1 MQEEKLQLI
10 MDKPEAES
18 METDDAENPLGESLE
33 EPGAGESSEGA
44 KERGGT
50 NDEAKNSDE
59 VEGVERGERSEE
71 EADIGEKSEGDKD
84 ASVGDKDT
92 SVGDKDTSDEVK
104 ENCDSNEVHADRDSA
119 SEESCQKDIDNVT
132 VHEREPEKEQEME
145 CGVDPLLENKEKDDG
160 NECDEGDRENADS
173 EENKGDSSVSFMECE
188 LEKDE
193 STGDKGNLEDSK
205 EVNSWLDVSDS
216 QSTDLQKDSSE
227 NANGEEAG
235 NSSKEDVGSSK
246 GNESSEEC
254 QRSEVMEVEVGS
266 GESTHTEEKKD
277 EDAEEDIIELE
288 VYKKP
293 AEIVDLANDDEVE
306 MEKQE
311 EEKVCEKDAISD
323 EQCLDSN
330 NKGIKLRSLASL
342 VEKETQ
348 EVRSDD
354 NSTES
359 TISVA
364 TPLADGPAIGEILEH
379 GEIIGPAE
387 MGGLQLRISNVVGG
401 EDSITGLSTDE
412 DRDAFCN
419 IQISSVTTLMDP
431 MSPEDPNQDKSLSLP
446 EKDLEKQFNNDH
458 SEEPGKE
465 DDSAVGAIKIVN
477 SESLAEKDA
486 GKEDS
491 GEGDSV
497 GPKIR
502 LSSAVSEIAKDVGST
517 EDDMSNKNVYHI
529 LKSILTV
536 NRICLVCTKATVCEF
551 RVKKKLKQ
559 AVHGF
564 ICTPECK
571 TRWIEN
577 LPSDH
582 IVEKPRLI
590 FEKLCGMCG
599 KDLSTISRSNQ
610 FSWETREFCS
620 QSCLTLH
627 LNEVAGK
634 CHTCQE
640 RVRILF
646 IGKYCVRFGSD
657 IHQFCSNTCL
667 ECYKTKIKVCCYCQ
681 KNLDKVEKVTSTA
694 NKEYCST
701 KCLKRTQRRDIGQQ
715 NYSENLPC
723 TVCQTPGVNRYEFL
737 LNGEPHQ
744 LCSDPCL
751 NVYKYVN
758 KVKAVAC
765 CLCFRVMNAEEVCHY
780 LYHGGHQLRVF
791 CSDSCVNVFIL
802 SARKIVVCDTCKVKK
817 YNFDMIHRQ
826 IDEDFLDCFYCSLN
840 CLKFDQRPRK
850 SVASGTSTTENST
863 NTTTTTTST
872 SSDSSVT
879 SCNMCSVVA
888 KAQYHM
894 VMSDN
899 TLRSFCRYS
908 CATKF
913 KSIFGF
919 QVDGVQPTNRQ
930 TTVKSGTLIR
940 HKPSTPVTSDAS
952 QTTDSIS
959 QAKQKSATD
968 SVQETLNV
976 SAAELLQLLKPPV
989 MVNKMTSCRPMQSTK
1004 GVFCKPH
1011 PWHRQTQTEPL
1022 SADDETSPS
1031 VSSTWKPPPILP
1043 IPIPVYVPSPM
1054 MMYNAPCP
1062 VPIFVPVPLP
1072 VPVFIPTTAKTTED
1086 IKETMAKIREEMPSD
1101 PYEAEML
1108 LLARAEKSKELTEE
1122 EAGETVPA
1130 ELPSEEAVAAT
1141 DMDNFDTFPEEEETM
1156 NDDLDSADITC
1167 LNTIEEDLPVYPLRI
1182 LDNLGSSQCSP
1193 LSGDTEPLDNRG
1205 KRQMPSHTDSGRP
1218 RKRLRRAHSNDSQSM
1233 SDPDDPEPEPEAE
1246 TMPEALLEEDYQGPY
1261 LNKMYG
1267 LAAWKRW
1274 VTGKNAELAGVSSSR
1289 SMKLVPEDLLTM
1301 NCEELNYALCLFL
1314 KDLKKPNGET
1324 YQPDTIYYLLLGI
1337 QQHLFESSRID
1348 CIFMDFG
1355 FEKFTNS
1362 LDEITKTFLK
1372 STPSPSLSSPCS
1384 LPVTRITEAM
1394 LWECRQLGAH
1404 TPQVLLNTLFYF
1416 NVKVFKLKTVEDHL
1430 NMSFVQ
1436 IVKQWRRTTIGREGS
1451 VSRTALLKYYPKKSS
1466 VEESKPA
1473 PNYEMHENRDDP
1485 LRCPV
1490 KLYEFY
1496 LSKCPE
1502 SVRNQRNIYYVY
1514 PERSCIPNS
1523 PVWFSTQSVQA
1534 ANISKMLNRVL
1545 LVREVQEALTE

>member
-1 MQEEKLQLI
+1 MQLI

-18 METDDAENPLGESLE
+18 METDDAENPLGEGLE

-160 NECDEGDRENADS
+160 NECGEGDRENADS

-968 SVQETLNV
+968 SVQETLNGSAQPKAQLPPV

-1022 SADDETSPS
+1022 SADDETPPS

-1261 LNKMYG
+1261 LN
-1267 LAAWKRW
+1267 
-1274 VTGKNAELAGVSSSR
+1274 
-1289 SMKLVPEDLLTM
+1289 
-1301 NCEELNYALCLFL
+1301 
-1314 KDLKKPNGET
+1314 
-1324 YQPDTIYYLLLGI
+1324 I
-1337 QQHLFESSRID
+1337 
-1348 CIFMDFG
+1348 
-1355 FEKFTNS
+1355 
-1362 LDEITKTFLK
+1362 
-1372 STPSPSLSSPCS
+1372 
-1384 LPVTRITEAM
+1384 
-1394 LWECRQLGAH
+1394 
-1404 TPQVLLNTLFYF
+1404 
-1416 NVKVFKLKTVEDHL
+1416 
-1430 NMSFVQ
+1430 
-1436 IVKQWRRTTIGREGS
+1436 
-1451 VSRTALLKYYPKKSS
+1451 
-1466 VEESKPA
+1466 
-1473 PNYEMHENRDDP
+1473 
-1485 LRCPV
+1485 
-1490 KLYEFY
+1490 
-1496 LSKCPE
+1496 
-1502 SVRNQRNIYYVY
+1502 
-1514 PERSCIPNS
+1514 
-1523 PVWFSTQSVQA
+1523 
-1534 ANISKMLNRVL
+1534 
-1545 LVREVQEALTE
+1545 

>member
-1 MQEEKLQLI
+1 
-10 MDKPEAES
+10 MDKPEAEN
-18 METDDAENPLGESLE
+18 METDDAENPLLEKNLE
-33 EPGAGESSEGA
+33 EQGAGKSSEGVREGDA
-44 KERGGT
+44 
-50 NDEAKNSDE
+50 SDE
-59 VEGVERGERSEE
+59 TKTGEGSEGMKEGDESEGVEDGDRSEE
-71 EADIGEKSEGDKD
+71 VKGDRSEG
-84 ASVGDKDT
+84 VEELDT
-92 SVGDKDTSDEVK
+92 SEEVK
-104 ENCDSNEVHADRDSA
+104 ESCDSPKDANIQNVSVDRDSA
-119 SEESCQKDIDNVT
+119 SEESCHKDIDSVT
-132 VHEREPEKEQEME
+132 VLEKEPEKEQDME
-145 CGVDPLLENKEKDDG
+145 CGVDPLLETKDKDADEDG
-160 NECDEGDRENADS
+160 KGDSENVES
-173 EENKGDSSVSFMECE
+173 EENKEETNVDLTVCE
-188 LEKDE
+188 PENVE
-193 STGDKGNLEDSK
+193 SAGDKGSSEDNEK
-205 EVNSWLDVSDS
+205 VNSQLETGDS
-216 QSTDLQKDSSE
+216 ESTDLQKSSSCSRT
-227 NANGEEAG
+227 ANEDIAGERA
-235 NSSKEDVGSSK
+235 KEDIEDSEGDK
-246 GNESSEEC
+246 GNKNS
-254 QRSEVMEVEVGS
+254 QGVEVMEVDAEEES
-266 GESTHTEEKKD
+266 GELVNAQEKKD
-277 EDAEEDIIELE
+277 EDAEEDIIEVE

-293 AEIVDLANDDEVE
+293 AEVVDLANDEEAEVNRE
-306 MEKQE
+306 DKE
-311 EEKVCEKDAISD
+311 EEGEKDAVTD
-323 EQCLDSN
+323 DQLLEGN

-342 VEKETQ
+342 VEENQ
-348 EVRSDD
+348 EQRSDE
-354 NSTES
+354 NSSES

-364 TPLADGPAIGEILEH
+364 TPMADGPPIGEILEH

-431 MSPEDPNQDKSLSLP
+431 MSPEDPNQDKSLCSP
-446 EKDLEKQFNNDH
+446 EKELDREKQLHNDH
-458 SEEPGKE
+458 GDEPGKE
-465 DDSAVGAIKIVN
+465 GDDSAVGSIKIVN
-477 SESLAEKDA
+477 SESLAEKD
-486 GKEDS
+486 GEKEDG
-491 GEGDSV
+491 GEGDSE

-502 LSSAVSEIAKDVGST
+502 LSSAVSEVAKDVGSAD
-517 EDDMSNKNVYHI
+517 DDMSNKNVYHI

-564 ICTPECK
+564 ICTQECK

-582 IVEKPRLI
+582 SVEKPRLI

-599 KDLSTISRSNQ
+599 KDLSSLNRSNQ

-627 LNEVAGK
+627 LNEVAGR
-634 CHTCQE
+634 CHTCHE

-715 NYSENLPC
+715 NYSEKLPC

-850 SVASGTSTTENST
+850 SVASGTSTTTENST
-863 NTTTTTTST
+863 STTTTTTTTS
-872 SSDSSVT
+872 SDASVT
-879 SCNMCSVVA
+879 SCNMCSALA

-913 KSIFGF
+913 KSTFGF
-919 QVDGVQPTNRQ
+919 QVDGVQTTSRQ

-940 HKPSTPVTSDAS
+940 HKPSAQVTTESV

-959 QAKQKSATD
+959 QTKQKTTVESAQD
-968 SVQETLNV
+968 TLNA

-1011 PWHRQTQTEPL
+1011 PWHRQTQTDPVSDNDNTPAI
-1022 SADDETSPS
+1022 SA
-1031 VSSTWKPPPILP
+1031 SSWKPPPILP

-1072 VPVFIPTTAKTTED
+1072 VPVFIPTTAKTTEE
-1086 IKETMAKIREEMPSD
+1086 IKQMMTKIREEMPSD

-1108 LLARAEKSKELTEE
+1108 LLARAEKHKELAEE
-1122 EAGETVPA
+1122 GGGETVPTD
-1130 ELPSEEAVAAT
+1130 LPNEEGAAVAEVE
-1141 DMDNFDTFPEEEETM
+1141 NFDTFPEEEEAI

-1167 LNTIEEDLPVYPLRI
+1167 LNTIEEDLPVYPLRL
-1182 LDNLGSSQCSP
+1182 LDNLGTSQCSP
-1193 LSGDTEPLDNRG
+1193 LSGDTEPLDTRS
-1205 KRQMPSHTDSGRP
+1205 KRQIPSHTDSGRP

-1362 LDEITKTFLK
+1362 LDEVTKTFLK
-1372 STPSPSLSSPCS
+1372 STPSPSVSSPCS

-1436 IVKQWRRTTIGREGS
+1436 IVKQWRRTSIGREGS

-1466 VEESKPA
+1466 VEEGKPA
-1473 PNYEMHENRDDP
+1473 PNFEMHENREDP

>member
-1 MQEEKLQLI
+1 

-160 NECDEGDRENADS
+160 NECGEGDRENADS

-502 LSSAVSEIAKDVGST
+502 LSSAVS
-517 EDDMSNKNVYHI
+517 
-529 LKSILTV
+529 
-536 NRICLVCTKATVCEF
+536 
-551 RVKKKLKQ
+551 
-559 AVHGF
+559 
-564 ICTPECK
+564 
-571 TRWIEN
+571 
-577 LPSDH
+577 
-582 IVEKPRLI
+582 
-590 FEKLCGMCG
+590 
-599 KDLSTISRSNQ
+599 
-610 FSWETREFCS
+610 
-620 QSCLTLH
+620 
-627 LNEVAGK
+627 
-634 CHTCQE
+634 
-640 RVRILF
+640 
-646 IGKYCVRFGSD
+646 
-657 IHQFCSNTCL
+657 
-667 ECYKTKIKVCCYCQ
+667 
-681 KNLDKVEKVTSTA
+681 
-694 NKEYCST
+694 
-701 KCLKRTQRRDIGQQ
+701 
-715 NYSENLPC
+715 
-723 TVCQTPGVNRYEFL
+723 
-737 LNGEPHQ
+737 
-744 LCSDPCL
+744 
-751 NVYKYVN
+751 
-758 KVKAVAC
+758 
-765 CLCFRVMNAEEVCHY
+765 
-780 LYHGGHQLRVF
+780 
-791 CSDSCVNVFIL
+791 
-802 SARKIVVCDTCKVKK
+802 
-817 YNFDMIHRQ
+817 
-826 IDEDFLDCFYCSLN
+826 
-840 CLKFDQRPRK
+840 
-850 SVASGTSTTENST
+850 
-863 NTTTTTTST
+863 
-872 SSDSSVT
+872 
-879 SCNMCSVVA
+879 
-888 KAQYHM
+888 
-894 VMSDN
+894 
-899 TLRSFCRYS
+899 
-908 CATKF
+908 
-913 KSIFGF
+913 
-919 QVDGVQPTNRQ
+919 
-930 TTVKSGTLIR
+930 
-940 HKPSTPVTSDAS
+940 
-952 QTTDSIS
+952 
-959 QAKQKSATD
+959 
-968 SVQETLNV
+968 V
-976 SAAELLQLLKPPV
+976 S
-989 MVNKMTSCRPMQSTK
+989 
-1004 GVFCKPH
+1004 
-1011 PWHRQTQTEPL
+1011 
-1022 SADDETSPS
+1022 
-1031 VSSTWKPPPILP
+1031 
-1043 IPIPVYVPSPM
+1043 
-1054 MMYNAPCP
+1054 
-1062 VPIFVPVPLP
+1062 
-1072 VPVFIPTTAKTTED
+1072 
-1086 IKETMAKIREEMPSD
+1086 
-1101 PYEAEML
+1101 
-1108 LLARAEKSKELTEE
+1108 
-1122 EAGETVPA
+1122 
-1130 ELPSEEAVAAT
+1130 
-1141 DMDNFDTFPEEEETM
+1141 
-1156 NDDLDSADITC
+1156 
-1167 LNTIEEDLPVYPLRI
+1167 
-1182 LDNLGSSQCSP
+1182 
-1193 LSGDTEPLDNRG
+1193 
-1205 KRQMPSHTDSGRP
+1205 
-1218 RKRLRRAHSNDSQSM
+1218 
-1233 SDPDDPEPEPEAE
+1233 
-1246 TMPEALLEEDYQGPY
+1246 
-1261 LNKMYG
+1261 
-1267 LAAWKRW
+1267 
-1274 VTGKNAELAGVSSSR
+1274 
-1289 SMKLVPEDLLTM
+1289 
-1301 NCEELNYALCLFL
+1301 
-1314 KDLKKPNGET
+1314 
-1324 YQPDTIYYLLLGI
+1324 
-1337 QQHLFESSRID
+1337 
-1348 CIFMDFG
+1348 
-1355 FEKFTNS
+1355 
-1362 LDEITKTFLK
+1362 
-1372 STPSPSLSSPCS
+1372 
-1384 LPVTRITEAM
+1384 
-1394 LWECRQLGAH
+1394 
-1404 TPQVLLNTLFYF
+1404 
-1416 NVKVFKLKTVEDHL
+1416 
-1430 NMSFVQ
+1430 
-1436 IVKQWRRTTIGREGS
+1436 
-1451 VSRTALLKYYPKKSS
+1451 
-1466 VEESKPA
+1466 
-1473 PNYEMHENRDDP
+1473 
-1485 LRCPV
+1485 
-1490 KLYEFY
+1490 
-1496 LSKCPE
+1496 
-1502 SVRNQRNIYYVY
+1502 
-1514 PERSCIPNS
+1514 
-1523 PVWFSTQSVQA
+1523 
-1534 ANISKMLNRVL
+1534 
-1545 LVREVQEALTE
+1545 